1 VVGGG
6 HVQARAL
13 IVAALVVLA
22 SCSGREL
29 TRSGAAEVIRESDR
43 LSSGCLVPGGNATLT
58 GAGISE
64 GLFVRRGGPVLI
76 GSPVDLTE
84 RGKEYFEAIREPSQF
99 GAPVVLL
106 PKEKPK
112 AIIEVTGIA
121 DGPGDGVKQ
130 VEFDHTYG
138 GLSDVVA
145 RYCHAG
151 PHKKRAELRLFD
163 DGWRVESIHFRL

>member
-1 VVGGG
+1 M
-6 HVQARAL
+6 QARAF
-13 IVAALVVLA
+13 IVAALVAVLS

-58 GAGISE
+58 GTGVSE
-64 GLFVRRGGPVLI
+64 GLFVRRGGPAHV

-84 RGKEYFEAIREPSQF
+84 RGKQYFEALREPSQL

-121 DGPGDGVKQ
+121 DGPSVGVKQ

-138 GLSDVVA
+138 GLSDVLM
-145 RYCHAG
+145 RYCIAG
-151 PHKKRAELRLFD
+151 PYKKRAVLKRFD